1 VVHQGFKRVKGG
13 LDWRKLLDSQVDK
26 PILRTVDSSSLVGER
41 ELYQIVSIT
50 AAGATEGDVPAMCFF
65 MPFELEPS
73 LFGVERNV
81 DIGQVEFSM
90 DMTFM

>member
-1 VVHQGFKRVKGG
+1 M
-13 LDWRKLLDSQVDK
+13 
-26 PILRTVDSSSLVGER
+26 
-41 ELYQIVSIT
+41 YQIVSIT
-50 AAGATEGDVPAMCFF
+50 ASGATEGNVPAMCFF